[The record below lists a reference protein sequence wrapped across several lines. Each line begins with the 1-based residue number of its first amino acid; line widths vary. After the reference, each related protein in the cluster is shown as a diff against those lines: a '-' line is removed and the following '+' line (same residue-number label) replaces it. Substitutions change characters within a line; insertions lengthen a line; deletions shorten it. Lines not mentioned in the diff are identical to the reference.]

1 MRVHMNHVALNP
13 PDYTLHEI
21 RGVSI
26 TCQVLCWM
34 NSYKVFFLEVYSL
47 SLLQSKREATNIF

>member
-1 MRVHMNHVALNP
+1 MIVHMTHVALTP

-21 RGVSI
+21 RVVSV

-34 NSYKVFFLEVYSL
+34 NSYEVFPL
-47 SLLQSKREATNIF
+47 SIFDILAAIKERGH